1 LKSSDV
7 VVREETPV
15 VFIRCS
21 DDLAAI
27 REAWAR
33 LEAVV
38 PLRGNTFFGTF
49 DGREYRACA
58 AVDAERLARG
68 VIPGGRYARTR
79 LRGDA
84 PAVYERIA
92 PAVDELLAAVEVDR
106 TRPVVEFY
114 RRHDEIDIL
123 VPVV

>member
-1 LKSSDV
+1 LSDV

-15 VFIRCS
+15 VFIRCA
-21 DDLAAI
+21 DELTAI
-27 REAWAR
+27 RDAWTR
-33 LEAVV
+33 LEKVV
-38 PLRGNTFFGTF
+38 PLRGNRFFGTF
-49 DGREYRACA
+49 DGHEYRACA
-58 AVDAERLARG
+58 AAHAEGLERG
-68 VIPGGRYARTR
+68 AIPGGRYARTR

-92 PAVDELLAAVEVDR
+92 ATVDELEAAVEVDR